1 MIGILKTCATSLF
14 SREVLMAEI
23 ASVTQLLI
31 AWSEGNSEA
40 LESLMPLI
48 YNELHQLAAQYLRHE
63 RANHTLQ
70 TTALVNEAY
79 LRLINQTEVK
89 WQNRAHFF
97 AIAAQMMRRILI
109 NYARDQKALKRG
121 GYRQQVSL
129 TETMAVTQQQDLD
142 LLALDDALN
151 QLAASDERKSRLIEL
166 RFFTGLSIEEAAEV
180 LEISIATAKRD
191 WTLAR
196 AWLYQKIKKEANYGK

>member
-1 MIGILKTCATSLF
+1 
-14 SREVLMAEI
+14 MAEI